1 MEFRRDDA
9 AEDLRRAA
17 EVVDLE
23 KRAAI
28 LGGRRKLPG
37 PSLSEDMVIS
47 LSQLAIVAA
56 CGRSSRIEKEG
67 KVRSRIDLD
76 ERWLVSPLT
85 FTDAACFSKRR

>member
-37 PSLSEDMVIS
+37 LSLSEDMLVS
-47 LSQLAIVAA
+47 LSQLAMVAA
-56 CGRSSRIEKEG
+56 YIRCLRIAKKEELRDG
-67 KVRSRIDLD
+67 
-76 ERWLVSPLT
+76 
-85 FTDAACFSKRR
+85 

>member
-28 LGGRRKLPG
+28 LGGRRKLPA
-37 PSLSEDMVIS
+37 PSLSEDMVFS
-47 LSQLAIVAA
+47 FSQLAMVAA
-56 CGRSSRIEKEG
+56 CVRGLSVKAEEG
-67 KVRSRIDLD
+67 
-76 ERWLVSPLT
+76 
-85 FTDAACFSKRR
+85 

>member
-37 PSLSEDMVIS
+37 PSLSEDMVVS
-47 LSQLAIVAA
+47 LLQLAMVAA
-56 CGRSSRIEKEG
+56 CVRGLEDHIEGSGRK
-67 KVRSRIDLD
+67 
-76 ERWLVSPLT
+76 
-85 FTDAACFSKRR
+85 

>member
-9 AEDLRRAA
+9 AEDFRRAA

-37 PSLSEDMVIS
+37 PSLSEDMVVS
-47 LSQLAIVAA
+47 LSQFAMTAGCIRPLQSKA
-56 CGRSSRIEKEG
+56 KEG
-67 KVRSRIDLD
+67 
-76 ERWLVSPLT
+76 
-85 FTDAACFSKRR
+85 